1 MKKQLSFLLLVMFI
15 ASCTSNSNQAISSSS
30 SQVDSSNSVSIS
42 TSSSS
47 SSKVYPLAEGLA
59 FELPKTEEIKVHSK
73 LVEDYFKQEQYDY
86 SKMDATINA
95 KTDLGDNLPINIQF
109 YWYGF
114 PPANSYKIKI
124 YDKSDNK
131 VVFEETTEETELE
144 PSDYKSPSKR
154 GEINFIN
161 YKIGPAAEYILEVIP
176 ALPDYPNYQTPYR
189 ASFTIPNGYFRT
201 ITVDG
206 VNNFRDLGD
215 GVHLKQGLIYRSAT
229 FENNT
234 SANEDNPLSISELGK
249 KQIAPLGLVSE
260 IDLRKD
266 DEKKVTDKSVI
277 GLNYLKAPLYYG
289 GQNILTY
296 KNSEYNNPE
305 TIKTV
310 FEFLGNKDNYPLNFH
325 CVRGTDRTGCLAYLI
340 KGLLGIEEEMLYRD
354 FLFSNFYNI
363 GSPVKLESVYYATNP
378 NATTKY
384 ANVIKQTEG
393 ETLKDKIYN
402 YLSSDKVGVSTETL
416 DNIINILKA

>member
-1 MKKQLSFLLLVMFI
+1 MKKQLPLLLLVMFVVGC
-15 ASCTSNSNQAISSSS
+15 SSNGQNSSSISSS
-30 SQVDSSNSVSIS
+30 QNIP
-42 TSSSS
+42 SSSAFS
-47 SSKVYPLAEGLA
+47 SESSKIYPLAEGLN
-59 FELPKTEEIKVHSK
+59 FTLPKIEEMQIHSQ
-73 LVEDYFKQEQYDY
+73 LVEDYFKQEEYDY
-86 SKMDATINA
+86 SKMNASINA

-114 PPANSYKIKI
+114 PPANSYKVKI

-131 VVFEETTEETELE
+131 VVFEEITEEIELTE
-144 PSDYKSPSKR
+144 SDYKSPSKQE
-154 GEINFIN
+154 EISFIN
-161 YKIGPAAEYILEVIP
+161 YKIGPSAEYTIEVIP

-215 GVHLKQGLIYRSAT
+215 GTHLKQGLIYRSAT

-234 SANEDNPLSISELGK
+234 SANENNPLSITELGK
-249 KQIAPLGLVSE
+249 KQIASLGLVSE

-266 DEKKVTDKSVI
+266 DEKKVTDKSVL
-277 GLNYLKAPLYYG
+277 GLNYLKAPLHYG

-296 KNSEYNNPE
+296 NNSEYNNPE
-305 TIKTV
+305 TIKSV

-393 ETLKDKIYN
+393 DTLKDKIYN

>member
-1 MKKQLSFLLLVMFI
+1 MLYLSIVLEAFKMKKPLSILILSLLLTGCSN
-15 ASCTSNSNQAISSSS
+15 ATSSISSSLS
-30 SQVDSSNSVSIS
+30 SSIASNPDSSS
-42 TSSSS
+42 TSIEPSYYESFS
-47 SSKVYPLAEGLA
+47 FTPLKED
-59 FELPKTEEIKVHSK
+59 THVHSQ
-73 LVEDYFKQEQYDY
+73 LVEDYFKQEEYDY
-86 SKMDATINA
+86 SKMDAAINA
-95 KTDLGDNLPINIQF
+95 KTDLGDNLPIKLVFNRDG
-109 YWYGF
+109 Y
-114 PPANSYKIKI
+114 PKTLSYKVQIT
-124 YDKSDNK
+124 DLSDNK
-131 VVFEETTEETELE
+131 VVYDEEIE
-144 PSDYKSPSKR
+144 K
-154 GEINFIN
+154 GEIDFIN
-161 YKIGPAAEYILEVIP
+161 YKLNNEYKLSFTAVAEKKGDCM
-176 ALPDYPNYQTPYR
+176 AMNYN
-189 ASFTIPNGYFRT
+189 FTIPSGHFRT

-215 GVHLKQGLIYRSAT
+215 GTHLKQGLIYRSAT

-234 SANEDNPLSISELGK
+234 SANEDNPLSITDLGK
-249 KQIAPLGLVSE
+249 KQIASLGLVSE

-266 DEKKVTDKSVI
+266 DEKKVLDKSS
-277 GLNYLKAPLYYG
+277 LDLKYLKAPLHYG

-310 FEFLGNKDNYPLNFH
+310 FEFLGNKDNYPVNFH

-384 ANVIKQTEG
+384 ANVIKQAEG

>member
-1 MKKQLSFLLLVMFI
+1 MKKQLSILLLAAFLVGC
-15 ASCTSNSNQAISSSS
+15 ASTKPVISSSNS
-30 SQVDSSNSVSIS
+30 SIDSGFPSSLSE
-42 TSSSS
+42 SSSIEPS
-47 SSKVYPLAEGLA
+47 YYESFSFIPIKEDVAIHS
-59 FELPKTEEIKVHSK
+59 ELVS
-73 LVEDYFKQEQYDY
+73 DYFKQEQYDY
-86 SKMDATINA
+86 SKMDARINA
-95 KTDLGDNLPINIQF
+95 KTDLGDNLPIHIDFNRDGYPETQ
-109 YWYGF
+109 G
-114 PPANSYKIKI
+114 YKVKI
-124 YDKSDNK
+124 VDLSDNK
-131 VVFEETTEETELE
+131 IVFEKQT
-144 PSDYKSPSKR
+144 DK
-154 GEINFIN
+154 GEIDFIN
-161 YKIGPAAEYILEVIP
+161 YKIGPSS
-176 ALPDYPNYQTPYR
+176 NYKITVTPIVNGKDSTPY
-189 ASFTIPNGYFRT
+189 SLDFSIPTGYFRT

-215 GVHLKQGLIYRSAT
+215 GVHLKQGMIYRSAT

-234 SANEDNPLSISELGK
+234 SANEDNPLSITDLGK
-249 KQIAPLGLVSE
+249 EQIAPLGLVSE

-266 DEKKVTDKSVI
+266 DEKKVSDKSV
-277 GLNYLKAPLYYG
+277 LNLKYFKAPLYYG

-305 TIKTV
+305 TIKSV
-310 FEFLGNKDNYPLNFH
+310 FEFLGDKNNYPVNFH

-393 ETLKDKIYN
+393 ETLKDQIYN
-402 YLSSDKVGVSTETL
+402 YLSSDKVGISTQTL
-416 DNIINILKA
+416 DTIINLLKA

>member
-1 MKKQLSFLLLVMFI
+1 MKKQLSILLLAAFLVGC
-15 ASCTSNSNQAISSSS
+15 ASSKPDISSSNS
-30 SQVDSSNSVSIS
+30 SINSNIPSSLSE
-42 TSSSS
+42 SSSIEPS
-47 SSKVYPLAEGLA
+47 YYESFSFIPIKEDVAIHS
-59 FELPKTEEIKVHSK
+59 ELVSN
-73 LVEDYFKQEQYDY
+73 YFKQEQYDY
-86 SKMDATINA
+86 SKMDARINA
-95 KTDLGDNLPINIQF
+95 KTDLGDNLPIHIDFNRDGYPETQ
-109 YWYGF
+109 
-114 PPANSYKIKI
+114 SYKIKI
-124 YDKSDNK
+124 TDLSDNK
-131 VVFEETTEETELE
+131 IVLEKQTE
-144 PSDYKSPSKR
+144 K
-154 GEINFIN
+154 GEIDFIN
-161 YKIGPAAEYILEVIP
+161 YKIGPSS
-176 ALPDYPNYQTPYR
+176 NYKITVTPIVNDKDSTPY
-189 ASFTIPNGYFRT
+189 SLDFSVPSGYFRT

-215 GVHLKQGLIYRSAT
+215 GIHLKQGMIYRSAT

-234 SANEDNPLSISELGK
+234 SANEDNPLSITDLGK
-249 KQIAPLGLVSE
+249 EQIAPLGLVSE

-266 DEKKVTDKSVI
+266 DEKKVSDKSV
-277 GLNYLKAPLYYG
+277 LNLKYFKAPLYYG

-305 TIKTV
+305 TIKSV
-310 FEFLGNKDNYPLNFH
+310 FEFLGDKDNYPVNFH

-393 ETLKDKIYN
+393 ESLKDQIYN
-402 YLSSDKVGVSTETL
+402 YLSSDKVGVSTQTL
-416 DNIINILKA
+416 DTIINLLKA

>member
-1 MKKQLSFLLLVMFI
+1 MKKQLSLLLLIIFVVGC
-15 ASCTSNSNQAISSSS
+15 ASHSNQTANSPSSQASSSIS
-30 SQVDSSNSVSIS
+30 ASLS
-42 TSSSS
+42 TSSSET
-47 SSKVYPLAEGLA
+47 SKIYPIADDFGIYPPTSEV
-59 FELPKTEEIKVHSK
+59 KIHSQ
-73 LVEDYFKQEQYDY
+73 LVEDYFKQEEYDY
-86 SKMDATINA
+86 SKMDASINA
-95 KTDLGDNLPINIQF
+95 KTDLGDNLPINIKYKWF
-109 YWYGF
+109 GF
-114 PPANSYKIKI
+114 PLPNSYQIKI

-131 VVFEETTEETELE
+131 VVFEEMTEE
-144 PSDYKSPSKR
+144 D
-154 GEINFIN
+154 EINFIN
-161 YKIGPAAEYILEVIP
+161 YKIGPSAEYKIEIIP
-176 ALPDYPNYQTPYR
+176 ALPDVPTYQT
-189 ASFTIPNGYFRT
+189 SHSSNFTIPNGYFRT

-215 GVHLKQGLIYRSAT
+215 GIHLKQGLIYRSAT

-234 SANEDNPLSISELGK
+234 SANEDNPLSITDLGK
-249 KQIAPLGLVSE
+249 KQITSLGLVSE

-266 DEKKVTDKSVI
+266 EEKKVTDKSV
-277 GLNYLKAPLYYG
+277 LNLKYLKAPLYYG

-296 KNSEYNNPE
+296 KNSEFNNPE
-305 TIKTV
+305 TIKSV
-310 FEFLGNKDNYPLNFH
+310 FEFLGDKDNYPVNFH

-363 GSPVKLESVYYATNP
+363 GSPVKLESVYYAANP

-393 ETLKDKIYN
+393 DTLKEKIYN

-416 DNIINILKA
+416 DAIINILKA

>member
-1 MKKQLSFLLLVMFI
+1 MKKQLPLLLLALFI
-15 ASCTSNSNQAISSSS
+15 VGC
-30 SQVDSSNSVSIS
+30 SSNSGETSIS
-42 TSSSS
+42 SNSGSEPSSALPSSTSIEPSS
-47 SSKVYPLAEGLA
+47 YEGFNIFDFTKDLSI
-59 FELPKTEEIKVHSK
+59 TSD
-73 LVEDYFKQEQYDY
+73 LVDEYFKQEEYDY
-86 SKMDATINA
+86 SKMNAAINA
-95 KTDLGDNLPINIQF
+95 KTDLGDNLPIKITFQREG
-109 YWYGF
+109 Y
-114 PPANSYKIKI
+114 PPTTGYRVKII
-124 YDKSDNK
+124 DNGDNK
-131 VVFEETTEETELE
+131 VAFEEETE
-144 PSDYKSPSKR
+144 K

-161 YKIGPAAEYILEVIP
+161 YKIGPSASYTLVI
-176 ALPDYPNYQTPYR
+176 TPLVGEKES
-189 ASFTIPNGYFRT
+189 ATNSFQFTIPNGYFRT

-215 GVHLKQGLIYRSAT
+215 GTHLKQGLIYRSAT

-234 SANEDNPLSISELGK
+234 SANENNPLSITDLGK
-249 KQIAPLGLVSE
+249 KQIASLGLVSE

-266 DEKKVTDKSVI
+266 DEKKVTDKSI
-277 GLNYLKAPLYYG
+277 LNLNYLKAPLHYG

-305 TIKTV
+305 TIKSV

-393 ETLKDKIYN
+393 NTLKDKIYN

>member
-1 MKKQLSFLLLVMFI
+1 MMFI
-15 ASCTSNSNQAISSSS
+15 MGCASNANTSISSSS
-30 SQVDSSNSVSIS
+30 NSESSSILPSS
-42 TSSSS
+42 TSIEPSS
-47 SSKVYPLAEGLA
+47 YEGFAL
-59 FELPKTEEIKVHSK
+59 FDFTKDLSITSELVDE
-73 LVEDYFKQEQYDY
+73 YFKQEEYDY
-86 SKMDATINA
+86 SKMNAAINA
-95 KTDLGDNLPINIQF
+95 KTDLGDNLPIKITFQREG
-109 YWYGF
+109 Y
-114 PPANSYKIKI
+114 PATTGYRVKIT
-124 YDKSDNK
+124 DSGDNK
-131 VVFEETTEETELE
+131 VVFEEETE
-144 PSDYKSPSKR
+144 K

-161 YKIGPAAEYILEVIP
+161 YKIGPSASYNLAITPLVGEKESGTN
-176 ALPDYPNYQTPYR
+176 NYQ
-189 ASFTIPNGYFRT
+189 FTIPNGYFRT

-215 GVHLKQGLIYRSAT
+215 GVHLKQGMIYRSAT
-229 FENNT
+229 LENNT
-234 SANEDNPLSISELGK
+234 SANENNPLSITDLGK
-249 KQIAPLGLVSE
+249 KQIASLGLVSE

-266 DEKKVTDKSVI
+266 DEKKITDKSVI
-277 GLNYLKAPLYYG
+277 DLKYFKAPLYYG

-305 TIKTV
+305 TIKSV
-310 FEFLGNKDNYPLNFH
+310 FEFLGDKNNYPVNFH

-393 ETLKDKIYN
+393 DTLKDKIYS
-402 YLSSDKVGVSTETL
+402 YLSSDKVGVSTDTL
-416 DNIINILKA
+416 DAIINLLKA

>member
-1 MKKQLSFLLLVMFI
+1 MKKQLSILLLTAFLI
-15 ASCTSNSNQAISSSS
+15 GCASSKPSIVSSDSSANSEVPSSLSESSSIEPS
-30 SQVDSSNSVSIS
+30 YYEGFSFIPVKEEVAIHSELVS
-42 TSSSS
+42 
-47 SSKVYPLAEGLA
+47 
-59 FELPKTEEIKVHSK
+59 
-73 LVEDYFKQEQYDY
+73 DYFKQDQYDY
-86 SKMDATINA
+86 SKMDARINA
-95 KTDLGDNLPINIQF
+95 KTDLGDNLPIHLAFNRDGYPETQ
-109 YWYGF
+109 G
-114 PPANSYKIKI
+114 YKVKI
-124 YDKSDNK
+124 VDSSDNK
-131 VVFEETTEETELE
+131 TVFEEQT
-144 PSDYKSPSKR
+144 DK
-154 GEINFIN
+154 GEVDFIN
-161 YKIGPAAEYILEVIP
+161 YKIGVSNGYRISV
-176 ALPDYPNYQTPYR
+176 TPIVNGKDSMSY
-189 ASFTIPNGYFRT
+189 SSNFSIPNGYLRT

-234 SANEDNPLSISELGK
+234 SANEDNPLNITELGK
-249 KQIAPLGLVSE
+249 KQIASLGLVSE
-260 IDLRKD
+260 VDLRKD
-266 DEKKVTDKSVI
+266 EEKKVTDKSV
-277 GLNYLKAPLYYG
+277 LNLKYLKAPLYYG

-305 TIKTV
+305 TIKNV
-310 FEFLGNKDNYPLNFH
+310 FEFLGNKDNYPVNFH

-402 YLSSDKVGVSTETL
+402 YLSSDKVGVSTATL
-416 DNIINILKA
+416 NNIIDILKA